1 MGRQMKRV
9 LDFGLGVFVV
19 LGLASCGST
28 STKNQ
33 NEYLTGATLWFQ
45 TSGEARALLHQTFR
59 LARMVLDN
67 DLKVKRK
74 KGDLPPAIV
83 VDVDETVLDNSPFE
97 ARVVLTGEAY
107 PKGWNEWIS
116 AAKAK
121 PLIGAVEFLTYAHS
135 KGYRVFYVT
144 NRNEAQ
150 KADTL
155 KNLQEVGFPDASEET
170 LMVRSPET
178 NKEPRRQKIRVKHRI
193 AILLG
198 DNLNDLDKAFDQKTV
213 ADRLKA
219 VEAEK
224 AKFGGEYIV
233 IPNPMYGDW
242 EGAIY
247 NFNFTQPDEVKYK
260 LRRDALTS
268 F

>member
-1 MGRQMKRV
+1 MKRV
-9 LDFGLGVFVV
+9 VDFGFGLFVL
-19 LGLASCGST
+19 LGLASCS
-28 STKNQ
+28 SSSIKNQ

-59 LARMVLDN
+59 MARMVLDN

-74 KGDLPPAIV
+74 KGELPPAVV
-83 VDVDETVLDNSPFE
+83 VDVDETILDNSPFE
-97 ARVVLTGEAY
+97 GRVALTGEAY

-121 PLIGAVEFLTYAHS
+121 PLTGAVEFLTYAYS

-150 KADTL
+150 KADTA
-155 KNLQEVGFPDASEET
+155 KNLQAVGFPDVSDET
-170 LMVRSPET
+170 LMVRSSDS
-178 NKEPRRQKIRVKHRI
+178 NKEPRRQQIRAKYRV

-198 DNLNDLDKAFDQKTV
+198 DNLNDLDKAFDKKTV
-213 ADRLKA
+213 IDRMKA

-224 AKFGGEYIV
+224 EKFGGEYIV
-233 IPNPMYGDW
+233 LPNPMYGDW

-247 NFNFTQPDEVKYK
+247 QFNFAQPDDVKYK